1 MWVFS
6 VKPMRPDC
14 CISGGARF
22 CGFLWALLALPAC
35 ANEPLPSPRSTDPA
49 IAAALE
55 YEYGTGV
62 AANPGRAAEMYCTA
76 ARQGNADAAYRL
88 GWMYATGSSVEHDE
102 RHATALFQRA
112 AAQGHEL
119 ATRALEATGSGEAR
133 LPLCITPPPP
143 PVVAVESEIGSA
155 QPAPSRRE
163 KAETSAAKIADAGTL
178 AAVAPGPPAT
188 PSVSDQIL
196 FAIAR
201 WADAWSQRDVDSY
214 LAAYAPGFQTR
225 AGESRQQWEAHRRS
239 RILDKAWIYIGVRN
253 LTVTI
258 EGDQAKARF
267 VQDYRSDKG
276 HESATKILTL
286 VPSAQSWLIRQEQ
299 SDPLPLPTMAR

>member
-6 VKPMRPDC
+6 VKPIRPDFFV
-14 CISGGARF
+14 SGGARF

-35 ANEPLPSPRSTDPA
+35 ANQHLPSPRSADPA
-49 IAAALE
+49 IAAALG

-62 AANPGRAAEMYCTA
+62 AANPGRAAEMYCAA

-88 GWMYATGSSVEHDE
+88 GWMYANGSGVEHDE

-112 AAQGHEL
+112 AAQGHEF
-119 ATRALEATGSGEAR
+119 ATQALEATRSGEAR
-133 LPLCITPPPP
+133 LPLCITLPPP
-143 PVVAVESEIGSA
+143 PVVAVESGIDGA
-155 QPAPSRRE
+155 QAVPSGRE
-163 KAETSAAKIADAGTL
+163 KAETAAAKIADASTL
-178 AAVAPGPPAT
+178 AAVASLPPAA
-188 PSVSDQIL
+188 PSVGDQIL

-214 LAAYAPGFQTR
+214 LAAYAPDFQTR
-225 AGESRQQWEAHRRS
+225 AGESRQQWQAHRRA

-258 EGDQAKARF
+258 EGDHARARF

-276 HESATKILTL
+276 HESVTKTLTL
-286 VPSAQSWLIRQEQ
+286 VPSAQVWLIRQEQ
-299 SDPLPLPTMAR
+299 SDPLSLPAMAR